1 MPYLLSAA
9 DIKVFCK
16 DIMDG
21 YKIPAMIIFI
31 DELTRTPTGKI
42 IKRELGAK
50 TGKGFYE
57 WTPEFT
63 EAWRKKILK
72 GLVAFARSDKRDEV

>member
-1 MPYLLSAA
+1 MDTTNQSYPLLLE
-9 DIKVFCK
+9 KVEK
-16 DIMDG
+16 G
-21 YKIPAMIIFI
+21 
-31 DELTRTPTGKI
+31 
-42 IKRELGAK
+42 ELGAK